1 MADNYLLQ
9 AAQAK
14 TRFLTYD
21 QEAIIQKLSLTFDED
36 YLYIPMLSRRY
47 RVSRASGDM
56 EKQVRGLWEDGNSHA
71 EVMTLLDL
79 LCDCKPNRY
88 LTGRLKSMS
97 DFGLLFH
104 QNLLENAKDPWARLF
119 QDRLEQFHKACRA
132 LNGQK
137 LSMGDA
143 AYAIELFDGLSIVV
157 QLWLGDEEFPPNLRF
172 LWDENALDY
181 IRYETMYFAKGMLLE
196 RIREEM

>member
-14 TRFLTYD
+14 ARFLTYS
-21 QEAIIQKLSLTFDED
+21 QEAIIQKLSLQADKD
-36 YLYIPMLSRRY
+36 SLYIPMLSRLY
-47 RVSRASGDM
+47 RVNRVSGDV
-56 EKQVRGLWEDGNSHA
+56 EKQVQGLWADGNSHA

-79 LCDCKPNRY
+79 LCDSKPSRH
-88 LTGRLKSMS
+88 LSGHLKSMA
-97 DFGLLFH
+97 DFGLMFH
-104 QNLLENAKDPWARLF
+104 QSLLENAKDPWAQLF
-119 QDRLEQFHKACRA
+119 QDKLEQFHKACRA
-132 LNGQK
+132 LNGQQ
-137 LSMGDA
+137 LALGDA
-143 AYAIELFDGLSIVV
+143 AYAIELFDGLSIVI

>member
-14 TRFLTYD
+14 ARFLTYD
-21 QEAIIQKLSLTFDED
+21 QDAIIRKLSLREDRD
-36 YLYIPMLSRRY
+36 YLYIPMLSRLY
-47 RVSRASGDM
+47 RVSRASGDV
-56 EKQVRGLWEDGNSHA
+56 EKQVQGLWTDGNSHA

-79 LCDCKPNRY
+79 LCDSKQVRF
-88 LTGRLKSMS
+88 LSGRLKSMS
-97 DFGLLFH
+97 DFGLMFH
-104 QNLLENAKDPWARLF
+104 QNLLENAKDPWAQLF
-119 QDRLEQFHKACRA
+119 QDKLEQFHKACRA
-132 LNGQK
+132 LNGQT
-137 LSMGDA
+137 LAMGDA

>member
-14 TRFLTYD
+14 ARFLTYD
-21 QEAIIQKLSLTFDED
+21 QEAIIQKLSLQADED
-36 YLYIPMLSRRY
+36 SLYIPMLSRLY
-47 RVSRASGDM
+47 RVNRKTGDV
-56 EKQVRGLWEDGNSHA
+56 EKQVQGLWADGNSHA

-79 LCDCKPNRY
+79 LCDGKPTRR
-88 LTGRLKSMS
+88 LSGRLKSMS
-97 DFGLLFH
+97 DFGLMFH
-104 QNLLENAKDPWARLF
+104 QSLLEDTKDPWAQLF
-119 QDRLEQFHKACRA
+119 QNHLAQFQKACRA
-132 LNGQK
+132 LNGKQ

-181 IRYETMYFAKGMLLE
+181 IRYETMYFAKGLLLE